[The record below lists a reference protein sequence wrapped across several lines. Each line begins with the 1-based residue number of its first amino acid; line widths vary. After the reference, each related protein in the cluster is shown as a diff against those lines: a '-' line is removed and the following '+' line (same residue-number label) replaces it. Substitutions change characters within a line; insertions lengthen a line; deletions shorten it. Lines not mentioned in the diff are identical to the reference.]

1 MLPGV
6 SRSSTKMMTEMPN
19 SVTSIMPKRRTR

>member
-6 SRSSTKMMTEMPN
+6 SRSSMKMMMEMPN
-19 SVTSIMPKRRTR
+19 SVSSIKPKRRTR